1 MAVLIAVL
9 LPAAQSCAVQ
19 VFPWVL
25 QLCDKAV
32 AHVKS
37 SSSSSS
43 NSSAIDGKAA
53 AACIN
58 VEDLAKRFTADV
70 IGHMLFA
77 EDLQSMDMT

>member
-1 MAVLIAVL
+1 M
-9 LPAAQSCAVQ
+9 LPVQ

-25 QLCDKAV
+25 QLCDKVV
-32 AHVKS
+32 AHVNS
-37 SSSSSS
+37 SSSS
-43 NSSAIDGKAA
+43 ITGEGKPTAAAAA

-77 EDLQSMDMT
+77 EDLQSMDMR